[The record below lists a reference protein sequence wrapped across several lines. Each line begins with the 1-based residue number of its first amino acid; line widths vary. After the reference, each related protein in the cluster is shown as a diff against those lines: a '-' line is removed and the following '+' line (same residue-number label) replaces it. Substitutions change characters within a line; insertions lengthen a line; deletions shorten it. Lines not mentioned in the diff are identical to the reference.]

1 MKRFIDLLLFCLLAV
16 SLLLTACSSPT
27 TAPPADTPT
36 QVTQPTQAVPA
47 TAAPTNTSAPTA
59 TELPTSTP
67 LPTKANT
74 PTQLPVASAT
84 PTVVG
89 TLANTSTTVPSGQ
102 TAQVNA
108 NTNCRSG
115 PSAEYPLI
123 VTFLTGETAKIVSK
137 TTLNDYLIV
146 GAPTNSSETCWLWT
160 QYVTINGDLSSLPVA
175 TAPPPLANFTMDF
188 TRIQTCGSYILEFK
202 VVNTGSKTLQ
212 AYTIVAKDLVAHSQ
226 QTSSSTTFDYVT
238 GCFIQQEIGW
248 IDPGKVGYVYANNFT
263 YDPTGH
269 SFEATI
275 TICSHNDMTGACMTQ
290 VVKFTP

>member
-1 MKRFIDLLLFCLLAV
+1 MKRLIDLLLFCLLAV

-36 QVTQPTQAVPA
+36 QVTQPTQVAPA
-47 TAAPTNTSAPTA
+47 TAAPTSTSAPTA
-59 TELPTSTP
+59 TELPTVPP
-67 LPTKANT
+67 LPTEANT
-74 PTQLPVASAT
+74 PTQPPGESAT
-84 PTVVG
+84 PTPAA
-89 TLANTSTTVPSGQ
+89 TLANTPTTVPSGQ
-102 TAQVNA
+102 TALVNQ

-115 PSAEYPLI
+115 PSAEYQLV
-123 VTFLTGETAKIVSK
+123 VTFLSGESAKIVSR
-137 TTLNDYLIV
+137 TTVDGYVLVQDPNNP
-146 GAPTNSSETCWLWT
+146 GQSCWLWT